1 MPIHQLEH
9 ELSALFPNISH
20 GEGLAILIPSWMEVC
35 KNLDQEKM
43 VKFCV
48 NVLDVDKNLAA
59 EEIIVEG
66 IRILKEFFKLFNL
79 SLSLKDYNVSK
90 DDIIQMVNKLTNNH
104 TKVYDS
110 NIPLDYDLA
119 LKIYLNS
126 L

>member
-1 MPIHQLEH
+1 
-9 ELSALFPNISH
+9 
-20 GEGLAILIPSWMEVC
+20 
-35 KNLDQEKM
+35 M

-48 NVLDVDKNLAA
+48 NVLEVDKNLSGD
-59 EEIIVEG
+59 EIIDEG
-66 IRILKEFFKLFNL
+66 IRVLKEFFKSFNL

-90 DDIIQMVNKLTNNH
+90 DDIIQMVNKLTCNH
-104 TKVYDS
+104 SKVYDS